1 MSSQAKEAAAVVGR
15 LLLAAL
21 FIHEAWSKLAGYSAA
36 VAYAQ
41 AFGVPAA
48 LMPLAVATEAG
59 CAILILVGY
68 HARAAALL
76 LAAFC
81 MATAVI
87 FHSNLTSRNEL
98 LHFEKD
104 LAIAGGL
111 AVLFARGA
119 GGWALDAL
127 RSAAAAGT
135 SEPAAKTKLHPL
147 SRRGIG

>member
-1 MSSQAKEAAAVVGR
+1 MSSQAREAAALVGR

-21 FIHEAWSKLAGYSAA
+21 FLHEAWSKLAGYSAA
-36 VAYAQ
+36 IAYAQ

-48 LMPLAVATEAG
+48 LMPLAIATEAG
-59 CAILILVGY
+59 CAILILLGY
-68 HARAAALL
+68 HARAAALI

-87 FHSNLTSRNEL
+87 FHSKLASRNEL

-111 AVLFARGA
+111 LLLFARGA

-127 RSAAAAGT
+127 RSAT
-135 SEPAAKTKLHPL
+135 PAANGERAAQTKLHPL
-147 SRRGIG
+147 APS